1 MPSES
6 ESFGL
11 AALEAMACSVPVISS
26 NTGGL
31 PELNIDGRTGFLLEV
46 GDIDGMAKKAIEI
59 VEDEDRLQQLKKNAL
74 ERAREFDIKHI
85 MPISEDYYR
94 ELDGIYTERVRKY
107 KPLV

>member
-1 MPSES
+1 
-6 ESFGL
+6 
-11 AALEAMACSVPVISS
+11 ALEAMACGVPVISS

-59 VEDEDRLQQLKKNAL
+59 VEDEDRLQQFKKNAL

-85 MPISEDYYR
+85 MPIYEDYYR
-94 ELDGIYTERVRKY
+94 EIAGLYPERVRNCD
-107 KPLV
+107 PLV